1 MSALKKKGKI
11 KIINKGDYISIKAII
26 NSNLVKKTSIEVRVL
41 STESCTHLCLGGAIF
56 LYVLKLETVKFLLT

>member
-26 NSNLVKKTSIEVRVL
+26 NSNLVKKNIHRGESTLYRKLYTSL
-41 STESCTHLCLGGAIF
+41 SRGAIF